1 MGIVLNRKKY
11 LRLFLIFSLIVC
23 RKIFPQQDV
32 KVIDD
37 NNLNTL
43 TRNKLSVG
51 FVKIIEGKSEPI
63 LDKSFINFSRR
74 VTKLNSFS
82 KPFKIE
88 LGFEGGIN
96 FIPEPLLLIPYA
108 KTAVELNLIKY
119 LTLSGNLGL
128 GASLIQYQAAF
139 LFWGFNSNY
148 LIPLNKDLFIE
159 FEIGFNSPIISKD
172 SFYLVYFSTGI
183 AIK

>member
-1 MGIVLNRKKY
+1 M
-11 LRLFLIFSLIVC
+11 RLMLFVILIFCS
-23 RKIFPQQDV
+23 KNFSQQNLE
-32 KVIDD
+32 VID
-37 NNLNTL
+37 NNKLNTL

-51 FVKIIEGKSEPI
+51 FVKIIEGQSEPI
-63 LDKSFINFSRR
+63 LDEYFIYISRR
-74 VTKLNSFS
+74 ITKLNSFS
-82 KPFKIE
+82 KPLKIE
-88 LGFEGGIN
+88 LGFEGGVN

-119 LTLSGNLGL
+119 MTLSGNIGL
-128 GASLIQYQAAF
+128 GGSLIQYQAVF

-172 SFYLVYFSTGI
+172 SFNLVYFTTGI

>member
-1 MGIVLNRKKY
+1 MLNKDNL
-11 LRLFLIFSLIVC
+11 LRLILFLILIVC
-23 RKIFPQQDV
+23 SKNFSQQDLE
-32 KVIDD
+32 VIDD

-51 FVKIIEGKSEPI
+51 FVKIIEGQYEPA
-63 LDKSFINFSRR
+63 LDKDFINISRR

-82 KPFKIE
+82 KPLKIE
-88 LGFEGGIN
+88 LGFEGGVN
-96 FIPEPLLLIPYA
+96 LIPEPLLLIPYA

-128 GASLIQYQAAF
+128 GASLIQYQAVF

-148 LIPLNKDLFIE
+148 LIPINKDLFIE

-172 SFYLVYFSTGI
+172 SPYLVYFSTGI